1 MKADHLMPDKYMK
14 NDKDLM
20 LEELKVRAQPLPS
33 VITVWHMH
41 GWGIAS
47 QNVMPQCAT
56 MGTLGIGTHMHT
68 CMIAQN

>member
-47 QNVMPQCAT
+47 QPRSIYLNW
-56 MGTLGIGTHMHT
+56 GIIPGVGASALTGSSW
-68 CMIAQN
+68 